1 MIEYR
6 ISALN
11 PKPPQLVT
19 FVKNKVFTSSMFKKL
34 RQLYQE
40 YKEYVRVDLVM
51 YAVMILLIV
60 LYFIY
65 TVAF

>member
-19 FVKNKVFTSSMFKKL
+19 FAKNKVFIARMFKKL
-34 RQLYQE
+34 MELYRE